1 MFRDEISAMLP
12 ALFFGAAIAGI
23 IQVAMSRETLTGIGG
38 HPVVGILALMVLA
51 FVIAICSNVDAFFA
65 LSLASSFSPG
75 ALVAFLVFGPMID
88 VKMLA
93 MLSTTFRV
101 RALAGLTLLVALG
114 AVTIGLAVNL
124 VV

>member
-1 MFRDEISAMLP
+1 MFRDEMSAMLP
-12 ALFFGAAIAGI
+12 ALFVGAAIAGL
-23 IQVAMSRETLTGIGG
+23 IQVAISRETLTGVGG
-38 HPVVGILALMVLA
+38 HPVVGILALMALA

-93 MLSTTFRV
+93 MLGTTFRA
-101 RALAGLTLLVALG
+101 RALAAITLIAALG
-114 AVTIGLAVNL
+114 ALTIGLAVNL